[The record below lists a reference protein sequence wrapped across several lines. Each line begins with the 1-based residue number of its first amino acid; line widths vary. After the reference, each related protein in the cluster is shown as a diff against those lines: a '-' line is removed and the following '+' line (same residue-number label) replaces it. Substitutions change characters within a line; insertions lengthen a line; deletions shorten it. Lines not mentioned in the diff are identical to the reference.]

1 MSVIFDQHCCFRF
14 HTFLTRISDANA
26 QIFQF
31 MKRYGEGGSI
41 RRASEKIEKKA
52 KKDKGENQFLADMG
66 LDMKFEV
73 VCFNIDSQI
82 AMRLMWFWSETL
94 EAEPFSQFAV
104 LCTIMYAVKMQK
116 L

>member
-1 MSVIFDQHCCFRF
+1 
-14 HTFLTRISDANA
+14 
-26 QIFQF
+26 

-73 VCFNIDSQI
+73 VCFHIDSQI
-82 AMRLMWFWSETL
+82 VMLLMCFWSETL
-94 EAEPFSQFAV
+94 EDVPLPQFAV
-104 LCTIMYAVKMQK
+104 LCTIVYAVKIQT